1 MHTIFRRLGCV
12 LALLVFTT
20 GIAQGQALRG
30 RVGLQM
36 KGSSPQESVAPG
48 LHLDAQ
54 LPVGGGVALSA
65 GGGFSAY
72 LLKGRTKGTY
82 TFHPEGALRIT
93 LPSRSKGATTI
104 FGGGGYHLPFGEN
117 PEGADPTA
125 HLGVGRIWALRESVL
140 FVDLAPTLLIRE
152 ETVSVVMPLRA
163 GIVF

>member
-1 MHTIFRRLGCV
+1 MHTFLRQTSCL
-12 LALLVFTT
+12 LALLIFVA
-20 GIAQGQALRG
+20 GSAHGQALRG
-30 RVGLQM
+30 RVGLQL
-36 KGSSPQESVAPG
+36 KGSSPQKSVAPG

-54 LPVGGGVALSA
+54 LPIAGGVALSA

-82 TFHPEGALRIT
+82 TFHPEMALRVT

-104 FGGGGYHLPFGEN
+104 FGGGGYHLPFGED
-117 PEGADPTA
+117 PTGADPTA

-140 FVDLAPTLLIRE
+140 FVDLTPTLLIRE
-152 ETVSVVMPLRA
+152 ESVSVLLPLRA